1 MKQYFEYFVV
11 KSFIILAKILP
22 NSLVYTLFK
31 YISILF
37 FYISKKRRV
46 LTCENIKRAFKDME
60 CGEVKK
66 LALES
71 FVGVSRTIAEIM
83 MLINNKIDID
93 KMLIN
98 KDELVEY
105 LKKYDVKNRASIIMT
120 AHYGN
125 WEVMAKVAAKLGYPL
140 LTISRRGD
148 NGLIEEKISKPLRE
162 MFGNKNAYKEGA
174 IAAIVK
180 AFKKKHLVAIL
191 IDQSSNH
198 VEGVKGKFFGSEVY
212 SVSSVAKL
220 KLKYDPLILPIYVK
234 RVENGRYKLRF
245 FEPVEYKADEFENEE
260 EKIVAITQKYN
271 DILQTAIEES
281 PKDWF
286 WMHDRWKIKKELTNK
301 GCC

>member
-1 MKQYFEYFVV
+1 MKQYLEYFVV

-22 NSLVYTLFK
+22 NSLVYLLFK

-60 CGEVKK
+60 CKEVKK

-71 FVGVSRTIAEIM
+71 FVGVSRTIAEIL

-93 KMLIN
+93 KMLEN
-98 KDELVEY
+98 RDELVEY
-105 LKKYDVKNRASIIMT
+105 FKKHDVKNKASIIMT

-148 NGLIEEKISKPLRE
+148 NKLIEKKISKPLRE
-162 MFGNKNAYKEGA
+162 MGGNKNAYKEGA
-174 IAAIVK
+174 VGAVVK
-180 AFKKKHLVAIL
+180 AFKKKQLIGIL

-220 KLKYDPLILPIYVK
+220 KLKYDPLILPIYAK
-234 RVENGRYKLRF
+234 RLNDGRYKLRF
-245 FEPVEYKADEFENEE
+245 FEPVEYKADEFESEE
-260 EKIVAITQKYN
+260 EKIIAITQKYN

-286 WMHDRWKIKKELTNK
+286 WMHDRWKLKKELTNK
-301 GCC
+301 GCW